1 MAGKKGSQMTGNC
14 NRTHPWSATP
24 VGNAKRLV
32 QIQMTDIRADVAGPT
47 NPNLRIHI
55 RAIHIDLAAVGMNDL
70 ANAPDIG
77 LEYPVRGWV
86 GQHQGRQPLPM
97 LRSLGFKVLQIYIAL
112 CIAGH
117 GHNRHPDHGRA
128 GWIGSMSRDGDEAD
142 VAMKFALAPMIC
154 PDNHQSR
161 ILPL

>member
-1 MAGKKGSQMTGNC
+1 MAGKKGSQMTGNGD
-14 NRTHPWSATP
+14 RTHPWSAAP

-77 LEYPVRGWV
+77 LEYPVGGWV
-86 GQHQGRQPLPM
+86 GQHQGP
-97 LRSLGFKVLQIYIAL
+97 S
-112 CIAGH
+112 
-117 GHNRHPDHGRA
+117 NRHCLVHRRPRA
-128 GWIGSMSRDGDEAD
+128 RPSSRPWPRWLDWFHEPRRG
-142 VAMKFALAPMIC
+142 
-154 PDNHQSR
+154 
-161 ILPL
+161 